1 MGLAPLPGARV
12 TRRAA
17 VAATLALAS
26 LAASLGTV
34 PGVAAA
40 QGASHLIVIVGAG
53 GEPQYSESFHRSAAA
68 ITEAAR
74 AQFKLP
80 EANVVYL
87 GEDPA
92 RAGARMNGRS
102 TKAGVEAAFGQLG
115 ARVRPGD
122 QLWVVLIGHG
132 TVQGETPRFN
142 LPGPD
147 MTAAD
152 FARALAPFRQQQ
164 VAFVNATS
172 ASGDFVRALAA
183 PNRAV
188 VTATKSSLERNDTRF
203 AEHFAAAL
211 AAPGA
216 DVDKDARVSLLEAF
230 TFARREVGR
239 AYERENKLLT
249 EHAQLDDNGDG
260 VAAAEPGATKADGAL
275 ASRLALG
282 GGASASTDPRV
293 VALTGERRA
302 LEMRVAELRARK
314 ASMDSSAYERQ
325 LEGLLLELARKS
337 QELRAAE
344 ARP

>member
-1 MGLAPLPGARV
+1 
-12 TRRAA
+12 
-17 VAATLALAS
+17 
-26 LAASLGTV
+26 
-34 PGVAAA
+34 
-40 QGASHLIVIVGAG
+40 
-53 GEPQYSESFHRSAAA
+53 
-68 ITEAAR
+68 
-74 AQFKLP
+74 
-80 EANVVYL
+80 
-87 GEDPA
+87 
-92 RAGARMNGRS
+92 
-102 TKAGVEAAFGQLG
+102 
-115 ARVRPGD
+115 
-122 QLWVVLIGHG
+122 
-132 TVQGETPRFN
+132 VQGETPRFN

-152 FARALAPFRQQQ
+152 FARALAPFARQQ
-164 VAFVNATS
+164 VAFVNAAS

-239 AYERENKLLT
+239 SYERENKLLT

-260 VAAAEPGATKADGAL
+260 AAAAEPGATKADGAL
-275 ASRLALG
+275 AARLALG
-282 GGASASTDPRV
+282 AGATASTNPRV
-293 VALTGERRA
+293 AALGAERRA
-302 LEMRVAELRARK
+302 LEARVAELRARK
-314 ASMDSSAYERQ
+314 ATMDSSAYERQ